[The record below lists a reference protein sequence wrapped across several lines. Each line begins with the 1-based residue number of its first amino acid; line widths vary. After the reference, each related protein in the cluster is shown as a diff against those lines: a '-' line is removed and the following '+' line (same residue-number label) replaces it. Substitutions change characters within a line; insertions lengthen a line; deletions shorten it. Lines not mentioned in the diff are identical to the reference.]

1 MQELKLFEFDNVRED
16 LKKIENEKKEMLMF
30 LNIIEKTLV
39 ILKAVV
45 IIVYAL
51 TFINENLT
59 LIQSIL
65 WTIILNA
72 ITLVF
77 FLFCDGVED
86 RIERIRR
93 TLRKD
98 K

>member
-1 MQELKLFEFDNVRED
+1 MEKIKLFEFDNVRED

-59 LIQSIL
+59 LIQSFL
-65 WTIILNA
+65 WIITITA
-72 ITLVF
+72 SITVLL
-77 FLFCDGVED
+77 LFCDGVEEKI
-86 RIERIRR
+86 RRIRR
-93 TLRKD
+93 TLRKG